1 MTLPDLLSQRILRD
15 GPLSVAD
22 YMAECLSNPQYGYY
36 STQEPFGTTGDFV
49 TAPEISQMF
58 GELLGLCLAQC
69 WIDQGKPKSITLA
82 EAGPGRGTL
91 MADALR
97 ATQIIPEFHTA
108 LQLVLIETSERLQNI
123 QSQTLRNYTP
133 RWISA
138 ADQLPQQPLFFIA
151 NEFFD
156 ALPIRQFQRQANYW
170 RERRVS
176 FDEKRFF
183 FEFAPPTVQPLL
195 DHRVD
200 DTVDGNIVEVCPA
213 AQPVIHNVSCCIAQ
227 YGGAALIV
235 DYGNWRSVG
244 DTLQAVQN
252 HKMVPPL
259 SAPGCVDLTAH
270 VDFEALARAAVCQY
284 SKLVPQGLFLQRLGI
299 VDRARK
305 LTKGATIAQA
315 TLVKQALHRLTHN
328 DQLGTHFK
336 VMGLFPEGKASPPGL
351 D

>member
-1 MTLPDLLSQRILRD
+1 MTLSDLLSQRILSD
-15 GPLSVAD
+15 GPLSIAD

-36 STQEPFGTTGDFV
+36 ATQEPFGVSGDFI

-108 LQLVLIETSERLQNI
+108 LKLFLIETSERLRNI
-123 QSQTLRNYTP
+123 QAQTLRDYTP
-133 RWISA
+133 QWISA
-138 ADQLPQQPLFFIA
+138 TDELPQQPLFFLA

-156 ALPIRQFQRQANYW
+156 ALPIRQFQRQADYW
-170 RERRVS
+170 RERRVN
-176 FDEKRFF
+176 FAENQFF
-183 FEFAPPTVQPLL
+183 FEPDVPTVQPLL
-195 DHRVD
+195 DHRINA
-200 DTVDGNIVEVCPA
+200 TVDGDIVEVCPA
-213 AQPVIHNVSCCIAQ
+213 ALPVIHNVSGRIAQ

-235 DYGNWRSVG
+235 DYGNWRSLG

-259 SAPGCVDLTAH
+259 STPGRVDLTAH
-270 VDFEALARAAVCQY
+270 VDFGALVRAAVCQH

-305 LTKGATIAQA
+305 LTQSATIAQA
-315 TLVKQALHRLTHN
+315 TEVKQALHRLTHH

-336 VMGLFPEGKASPPGL
+336 VLGLFPHGEASPLGL